1 MGGQYIV
8 TKIADA
14 GSRAHANPRNISR
27 MKALLLALLVVFGA
41 GDALAQHGRKQH
53 DGKSSRQQSMS
64 REERERM
71 REDMREVN
79 RERQGRPDRG
89 RPMSAEERE
98 KLREDIQD
106 ANKNLR
112 R

>member
-1 MGGQYIV
+1 
-8 TKIADA
+8 
-14 GSRAHANPRNISR
+14 
-27 MKALLLALLVVFGA
+27 MKAVLLVLLVVFAA
-41 GDALAQHGRKQH
+41 GDALAQQGRKQH
-53 DGKSSRQQSMS
+53 DGKLSRQQSMS

-79 RERQGRPDRG
+79 RERQGRPDKG

-98 KLREDIQD
+98 KLREDIRD

>member
-1 MGGQYIV
+1 
-8 TKIADA
+8 
-14 GSRAHANPRNISR
+14 
-27 MKALLLALLVVFGA
+27 MKAVLLALLVVLGA
-41 GDALAQHGRKQH
+41 GDALAQQGRKQH
-53 DGKSSRQQSMS
+53 DGKPSRQQNMS

-79 RERQGRPDRG
+79 RERQGRPEKG
-89 RPMSAEERE
+89 RPMSAEDRE
-98 KLREDIQD
+98 KLRQDIRD